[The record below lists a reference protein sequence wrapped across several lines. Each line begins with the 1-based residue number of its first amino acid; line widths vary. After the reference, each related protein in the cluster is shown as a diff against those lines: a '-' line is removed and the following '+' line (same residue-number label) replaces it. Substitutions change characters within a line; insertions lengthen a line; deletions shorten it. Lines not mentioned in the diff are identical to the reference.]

1 MCGCVRRVQGYTR
14 KGAVQFFMKEYDKA
28 IKVLALFHQCIAVF
42 PRLPCVFGVAG
53 TGYGIGY

>member
-1 MCGCVRRVQGYTR
+1 
-14 KGAVQFFMKEYDKA
+14 MKEYDKA

-42 PRLPCVFGVAG
+42 PRLLCVFGVAG